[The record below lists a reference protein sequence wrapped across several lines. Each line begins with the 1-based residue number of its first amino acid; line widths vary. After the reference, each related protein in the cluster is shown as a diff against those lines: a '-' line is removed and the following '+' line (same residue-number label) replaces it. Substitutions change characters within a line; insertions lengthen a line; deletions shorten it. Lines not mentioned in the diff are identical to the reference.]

1 MVNDFHQVSAFND
14 NHQLISFYYF
24 VKYDSLS
31 HIGLTKYEIPLTS
44 DGEKHKSPSGAARS
58 FNGGK
63 PIDGWLAWKLENG
76 SKLGSL
82 REL

>member
-1 MVNDFHQVSAFND
+1 MNIND
-14 NHQLISFYYF
+14 LI
-24 VKYDSLS
+24 VTGK
-31 HIGLTKYEIPLTS
+31 IEVGAKLTMKKHGEVITAVVTSNGFIKTS
-44 DGEKHKSPSGAARS
+44 DGKIHKSPSGAART

-82 REL
+82 RES